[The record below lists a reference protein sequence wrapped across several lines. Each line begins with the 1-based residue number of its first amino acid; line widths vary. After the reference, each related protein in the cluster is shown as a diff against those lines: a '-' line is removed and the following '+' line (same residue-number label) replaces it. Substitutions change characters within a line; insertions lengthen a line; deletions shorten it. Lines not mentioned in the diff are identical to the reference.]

1 MNNELLL
8 LIKKHT
14 DTLIENT
21 KTKPQETLEFKM
33 DKQMQ
38 TFSFNPPINL
48 VEEGKWLLGVSSFE
62 CTNSV
67 FNITN
72 ENNSFSIIIPGHYS
86 SKDDE
91 ITIERLN
98 TLLERR
104 SENGIELHV
113 EEVKYRG
120 HIISLGGEQ
129 YRLSDLGT
137 QKEEILE
144 KLKKYSTYQS
154 LEDMVFRLQLTYHEI
169 MNILDLKYIP
179 TKRTGYSL
187 NPGIYEVIDL
197 NNTLK
202 HILPDNVKISI
213 TIDDIR
219 LKSNLKINQTLL
231 FTEKSFFYTILGFTQ
246 SRSYPLDDID
256 GFYQLIA
263 GSYKSIKPINIT
275 GTDKIHLKCD
285 CIQGSIV
292 NGIREPILYSFA
304 LSSPPG
310 HKIYKEPR
318 VKLFKKVNKS
328 VLSHINFYF
337 EDDDHK
343 PVDFNGET
351 ISFTCQLIKI

>member
-48 VEEGKWLLGVSSFE
+48 VEKGKWLLGVSSFE

-72 ENNSFSIIIPGHYS
+72 ENNSFSIIISGHYS

-113 EEVKYRG
+113 EEVKHRG

-129 YRLSDLGT
+129 YKLSDLGT
-137 QKEEILE
+137 QKE
-144 KLKKYSTYQS
+144 
-154 LEDMVFRLQLTYHEI
+154 
-169 MNILDLKYIP
+169 
-179 TKRTGYSL
+179 
-187 NPGIYEVIDL
+187 
-197 NNTLK
+197 
-202 HILPDNVKISI
+202 
-213 TIDDIR
+213 
-219 LKSNLKINQTLL
+219 
-231 FTEKSFFYTILGFTQ
+231 
-246 SRSYPLDDID
+246 
-256 GFYQLIA
+256 
-263 GSYKSIKPINIT
+263 
-275 GTDKIHLKCD
+275 
-285 CIQGSIV
+285 
-292 NGIREPILYSFA
+292 
-304 LSSPPG
+304 
-310 HKIYKEPR
+310 
-318 VKLFKKVNKS
+318 
-328 VLSHINFYF
+328 
-337 EDDDHK
+337 
-343 PVDFNGET
+343 
-351 ISFTCQLIKI
+351 

>member
-8 LIKKHT
+8 LIKKQT
-14 DTLIENT
+14 DTLIKQT
-21 KTKPQETLEFKM
+21 RTKPQETLEFKM

-38 TFSFNPPINL
+38 TFSFNLPINL
-48 VEEGKWLLGVSSFE
+48 VGEDKWLLAVSSFE

-72 ENNSFSIIIPGHYS
+72 RNNSFSIIIPGHYETEFAEQVIN
-86 SKDDE
+86 D
-91 ITIERLN
+91 LN
-98 TLLERR
+98 KLLELK
-104 SENGIELHV
+104 SLELHV
-113 EEVKYRG
+113 EEVRKRGNMIKIGDEEYKLSDFDNQKYE
-120 HIISLGGEQ
+120 IIEELKKVG
-129 YRLSDLGT
+129 YNDPKDLVYRMRLSYD
-137 QKEEILE
+137 EIV
-144 KLKKYSTYQS
+144 
-154 LEDMVFRLQLTYHEI
+154 D
-169 MNILDLKYIP
+169 ILDLKYIP

-187 NPGIYEVIDL
+187 DPGIYEVIDL

-202 HILPDNVKISI
+202 HILPNSVKVNI

-219 LKSNLKINQTLL
+219 LKSNLKVNQTLI
-231 FTEKSFFYTILGFTQ
+231 FTERSFFYKMLGFTQ

-256 GFYQLIA
+256 SHYQIIA
-263 GSYKSIKPINIT
+263 GSYKSDKPINIT
-275 GTDKIHLKCD
+275 GIDKIHLKCD
-285 CIQGSIV
+285 CIQRSIV

-328 VLSHINFYF
+328 VLSHITFYL
-337 EDDDHK
+337 EDDDYK
-343 PVDFNGET
+343 AVDFHNET